1 MEHYYKRINFGLVMK
16 AGMFLAAFLLFSTG
30 YETAVAGGAA
40 PDEAAVQ
47 ECLLKALETAPGST
61 TVDELRA
68 KCQDEQMAAAEEK
81 AEAKSIV
88 DARIYTDDQN
98 ILRPFTLMAHRPN
111 YILLAAYNND
121 PNNDPYR
128 EAFDD
133 PSIELDDVES
143 QFQVSIKMPL
153 GIDLF
158 KNKVDIY
165 AAFTLKAFWQVYNSE
180 ISAPFRETNYEPE
193 AWVQFRPDWSFW
205 GIKNSVNMIGFT
217 HQSNGRSE
225 PLSRSWNRIFAN
237 FIFEKDNLVFNI
249 KPWYR
254 IEEDEDDDNNPDI
267 TDYLG
272 HFQIGAAYK
281 WREHT
286 FSVMSRNNLESGFS
300 EGAVEATWSF
310 PLGSYKYLKGY
321 IQGFT
326 GYGQSLVDYN
336 VHHSSIGIG
345 FALTDWL

>member
-1 MEHYYKRINFGLVMK
+1 MKHKNKRFHSGALLGT
-16 AGMFLAAFLLFSTG
+16 GMFLVAAFLLFSACYG
-30 YETAVAGGAA
+30 TAVAGDTA
-40 PDEAAVQ
+40 PDKADVQ
-47 ECLLKALETAPGST
+47 ECLLKALETAPGTT

-68 KCQDEQMAAAEEK
+68 QCQAEQMTAAEKDE
-81 AEAKSIV
+81 EKSIIG
-88 DARIYTDDQN
+88 ARIYTDDEN
-98 ILRPFTLMAHRPN
+98 VLRPFTLMSHRPN
-111 YILLAAYNND
+111 YILLAAYNGD
-121 PNNDPYR
+121 PNNEPYR
-128 EAFDD
+128 ESTGD
-133 PSIELDDVES
+133 PNLELDDVES
-143 QFQVSIKMPL
+143 QFQISIKMPL

-165 AAFTLKAFWQVYNSE
+165 AAFTLRAFWQVYNSE
-180 ISAPFRETNYEPE
+180 VSAPFRETNYEPE
-193 AWVQFRPDWSFW
+193 IWVQFRPEWSFW
-205 GIKNSVNMIGFT
+205 GIRNAVNGLGFN

-237 FIFEKDNLVFNI
+237 FVFEKGNLVFNI

-254 IEEDEDDDNNPDI
+254 ISEDDDDDNNPDI

-286 FSVMSRNNLESGFS
+286 FSIMSRNNLESGFS
-300 EGAVEATWSF
+300 EGAVEGTWSF

-345 FALTDWL
+345 FAITDWL

>member
-1 MEHYYKRINFGLVMK
+1 MKNNDKRAQVGLVK
-16 AGMFLAAFLLFSTG
+16 VFAIFLAAFVLFTTG
-30 YETAVAGGAA
+30 HGTAIAGAEA
-40 PDEAAVQ
+40 PDKAAVQ
-47 ECLLKALETAPGST
+47 ECLLKALKTAPGSM
-61 TVDELRA
+61 TVDELKA
-68 KCQDEQMAAAEEK
+68 KCQAEQVAVVEEK
-81 AEAKSIV
+81 QEAQSII

-121 PNNDPYR
+121 PNNEPYR

-143 QFQVSIKMPL
+143 QFQLSIKMPL

-205 GIKNSVNMIGFT
+205 GIKNSVNLIGFN
-217 HQSNGRSE
+217 HQSNGRAE

-237 FIFEKDNLVFNI
+237 FVFEKGNLVFNI

-254 IEEDEDDDNNPDI
+254 IQEDEEDDNNPDI

-272 HFQIGAAYK
+272 HFQVGAAYK

-300 EGAVEATWSF
+300 EGAVELTWSF

-321 IQGFT
+321 ILGFT